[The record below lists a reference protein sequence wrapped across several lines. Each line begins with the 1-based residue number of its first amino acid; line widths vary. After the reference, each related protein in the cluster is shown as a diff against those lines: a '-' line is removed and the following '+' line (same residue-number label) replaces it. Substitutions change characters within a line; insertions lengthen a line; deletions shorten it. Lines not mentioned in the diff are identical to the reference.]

1 MDIWLKLSSHVTLSP
16 LPEREMWNL
25 LTESVK
31 RKEGMIIIAAAELH
45 RSHPG
50 KLAERMQRLHDA
62 YGKTSSNIGRGMK
75 ISVHRSAAVPLLT
88 TSELNMVEM
97 LICDSQ

>member
-1 MDIWLKLSSHVTLSP
+1 
-16 LPEREMWNL
+16 
-25 LTESVK
+25 
-31 RKEGMIIIAAAELH
+31 MIIIAAAELH

-75 ISVHRSAAVPLLT
+75 MSVHRSAAVPLLT